1 VSNSVK
7 DRWLRIAFASVL
19 VTAVTMLLGVQFL
32 RMIAP
37 AAAREVVSAK
47 NGMRPA
53 LTNAKLGA
61 ISDRAPK
68 PAPDFALVDH
78 DGNTVKLSDYRG
90 KVVLLNFWA
99 SWCGVCRSEKP
110 GLGEMARQM
119 ASDEFVVLGIASDA
133 SWEPIAEAL
142 PNGAPFR
149 VLLDPPPS
157 KDENLGTV
165 ARAWGITAVPE
176 SFLIDRQ
183 GNIRHYFINKR
194 DWDSQIAMTLIQSLI
209 DE

>member
-1 VSNSVK
+1 MSNSAK
-7 DRWLRIAFASVL
+7 DRWIRIAFAGVVVAT
-19 VTAVTMLLGVQFL
+19 VTTLLGVQFL
-32 RMIAP
+32 RMIEP

-53 LTNAKLGA
+53 LTNIKLGSLPTA
-61 ISDRAPK
+61 
-68 PAPDFALVDH
+68 APDFELEDH
-78 DGNTVKLSDYRG
+78 TGAKVKLSDFRN
-90 KVVLLNFWA
+90 KVVLVNFWA

-119 ASDEFVVLGIASDA
+119 ASDDFAVLAIASDA
-133 SWEPIAEAL
+133 TWAPIATAL
-142 PNGAPFR
+142 PDGAPYE
-149 VLLDPPPS
+149 VLLDPPATEG
-157 KDENLGTV
+157 ENLGKV